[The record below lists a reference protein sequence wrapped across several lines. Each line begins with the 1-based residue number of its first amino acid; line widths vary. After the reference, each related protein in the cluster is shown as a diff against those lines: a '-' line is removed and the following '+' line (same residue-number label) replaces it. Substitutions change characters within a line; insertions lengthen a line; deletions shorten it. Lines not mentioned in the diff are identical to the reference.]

1 MKARRGIPGEQMEST
16 GSILTIWPGV
26 YQCRRA
32 WGSASVLPPNERRG
46 LELEL
51 TELPGQIAGYRRD
64 LGETPAQDKTRREML
79 EWQIR
84 RDRKLLAEIA
94 ARLPRGRLSP
104 GSAPHRSL
112 VISVHFCPL
121 WSISFHMFPR
131 LSNAYKTVTVVSLAV
146 PGCM

>member
-1 MKARRGIPGEQMEST
+1 M
-16 GSILTIWPGV
+16 

-84 RDRKLLAEIA
+84 WDEKRLAEIE
-94 ARLPRGRLSP
+94 ARLAMLGD
-104 GSAPHRSL
+104 A
-112 VISVHFCPL
+112 
-121 WSISFHMFPR
+121 
-131 LSNAYKTVTVVSLAV
+131 T
-146 PGCM
+146 